1 MVSQSSSVG
10 YTIMGKT
17 ADLTVVQKTTI
28 DTLHK
33 EGKTQKVI
41 AKEAG
46 CSQSSVSKHINR
58 EAKGRKRCGR
68 KKCTSNRDNRTLE
81 RIVKQNPFKNVGEI
95 HKEWTAAGVSASR
108 TTTHRR
114 MQDMGSCKPLLNNRQ
129 RQKRLA
135 WAKDKKDWTAAE
147 WSKVMFSDESK
158 FCISFGNQGPRV
170 WRKRGEAQNPRCLRS
185 SVKFPQSVM
194 VWGAMSSAGV
204 GPLCF
209 LRSKVNTAV
218 YQEVFRALHA
228 SCCWP
233 LYGDA
238 DFIFQQDLAP
248 AHSAK
253 ATSTW
258 FKDHGIPVLNWPANS
273 PDLNP
278 IENLW
283 GIVKRKMRYA
293 RPNNAEEL
301 KATIRAT
308 WALITRAVAITAI
321 SQYRAF
327 ESITAEECNNRS
339 NRDISFFFFFFLR
352 LCPSRFI
359 LSAYVLNIS
368 NDNNVYH
375 ADLYRGSVNLHLTSL
390 NRQRMRE
397 IDWARVITWVCPS
410 GGVYLWKQVVM
421 SKESEICL
429 NNDALLVSWAFK
441 GGAQS

>member
-1 MVSQSSSVG
+1 
-10 YTIMGKT
+10 MGKE
-17 ADLTVVQKTTI
+17 DRGSPVLI
-28 DTLHK
+28 FP
-33 EGKTQKVI
+33 
-41 AKEAG
+41 
-46 CSQSSVSKHINR
+46 
-58 EAKGRKRCGR
+58 
-68 KKCTSNRDNRTLE
+68 SN
-81 RIVKQNPFKNVGEI
+81 P
-95 HKEWTAAGVSASR
+95 SASTATAPPQR
-108 TTTHRR
+108 QRGRCCEDAGENSLLKESFRLQPDHRKNCVYPER
-114 MQDMGSCKPLLNNRQ
+114 ALDLGNTGGNRANPSPTRPPDLCAIPVISLTAVPQQQESHIPCVKPLLNNRQ

-135 WAKDKKDWTAAE
+135 WAKDKNDWTAAE

-158 FCISFGNQGPRV
+158 FSISFGNQGPRV

-218 YQEVFRALHA
+218 YQEVLEHFMIPAA
-228 SCCWP
+228 DQ

-258 FKDHGIPVLNWPANS
+258 FKDHGIPVLNLPANS

-308 WALITRAVAITAI
+308 WALITPEQCHRLIDSMPRRIAAVIQA
-321 SQYRAF
+321 
-327 ESITAEECNNRS
+327 
-339 NRDISFFFFFFLR
+339 
-352 LCPSRFI
+352 
-359 LSAYVLNIS
+359 
-368 NDNNVYH
+368 
-375 ADLYRGSVNLHLTSL
+375 
-390 NRQRMRE
+390 
-397 IDWARVITWVCPS
+397 
-410 GGVYLWKQVVM
+410 
-421 SKESEICL
+421 
-429 NNDALLVSWAFK
+429 K
-441 GGAQS
+441 GAPTKY

>member
-1 MVSQSSSVG
+1 
-10 YTIMGKT
+10 MGKT

-28 DTLHK
+28 DTLQK

-46 CSQSSVSKHINR
+46 CSQSSMSKHINR

-68 KKCTSNRDNRTLE
+68 KKCTSNRDNR
-81 RIVKQNPFKNVGEI
+81 
-95 HKEWTAAGVSASR
+95 
-108 TTTHRR
+108 R
-114 MQDMGSCKPLLNNRQ
+114 MQDMGFSCRIPCVKPLLNNRQ

-209 LRSKVNTAV
+209 LRSMVNTAV
-218 YQEVFRALHA
+218 YQEVL
-228 SCCWP
+228 S
-233 LYGDA
+233 
-238 DFIFQQDLAP
+238 
-248 AHSAK
+248 
-253 ATSTW
+253 TSTW

-308 WALITRAVAITAI
+308 WALITPEQCHRLIDSMPRRIAAVIQA
-321 SQYRAF
+321 
-327 ESITAEECNNRS
+327 
-339 NRDISFFFFFFLR
+339 
-352 LCPSRFI
+352 
-359 LSAYVLNIS
+359 
-368 NDNNVYH
+368 
-375 ADLYRGSVNLHLTSL
+375 
-390 NRQRMRE
+390 
-397 IDWARVITWVCPS
+397 
-410 GGVYLWKQVVM
+410 
-421 SKESEICL
+421 
-429 NNDALLVSWAFK
+429 K
-441 GGAQS
+441 GAPTKY

>member
-1 MVSQSSSVG
+1 
-10 YTIMGKT
+10 MGKT

-114 MQDMGSCKPLLNNRQ
+114 MQDMGFSCRIPCVKPLLNNRQ

-135 WAKDKKDWTAAE
+135 WAKDKKDWTAA
-147 WSKVMFSDESK
+147 
-158 FCISFGNQGPRV
+158 
-170 WRKRGEAQNPRCLRS
+170 
-185 SVKFPQSVM
+185 
-194 VWGAMSSAGV
+194 
-204 GPLCF
+204 
-209 LRSKVNTAV
+209 
-218 YQEVFRALHA
+218 
-228 SCCWP
+228 
-233 LYGDA
+233 
-238 DFIFQQDLAP
+238 

-273 PDLNP
+273 PDRNP

-308 WALITRAVAITAI
+308 WALITPEQCHRLIDSMPRRIAAVI
-321 SQYRAF
+321 Q
-327 ESITAEECNNRS
+327 
-339 NRDISFFFFFFLR
+339 
-352 LCPSRFI
+352 PQ
-359 LSAYVLNIS
+359 LSPN
-368 NDNNVYH
+368 
-375 ADLYRGSVNLHLTSL
+375 
-390 NRQRMRE
+390 
-397 IDWARVITWVCPS
+397 
-410 GGVYLWKQVVM
+410 
-421 SKESEICL
+421 
-429 NNDALLVSWAFK
+429 
-441 GGAQS
+441 

>member
-17 ADLTVVQKTTI
+17 ADLVVQKTTI

-33 EGKTQKVI
+33 EDKTQKVI

-68 KKCTSNRDNRTLE
+68 KKCTSNRDNCTLE

-114 MQDMGSCKPLLNNRQ
+114 MQDMGFSCRIPCVKPLLNNRQ
-129 RQKRLA
+129 RQKRL
-135 WAKDKKDWTAAE
+135 DWLLL
-147 WSKVMFSDESK
+147 SVQSMFSDESK
-158 FCISFGNQGPRV
+158 FAFLGNQGPRV

-218 YQEVFRALHA
+218 YQEVLEHFMLPAA
-228 SCCWP
+228 DQ

-283 GIVKRKMRYA
+283 GIVKRKMQYA

-308 WALITRAVAITAI
+308 WALITPEQCHRLIDSMPRRIAAVIQAKGAPTKYWVLYMLIL
-321 SQYRAF
+321 F
-327 ESITAEECNNRS
+327 M
-339 NRDISFFFFFFLR
+339 
-352 LCPSRFI
+352 FI
-359 LSAYVLNIS
+359 LFSWPRFLKILS
-368 NDNNVYH
+368 
-375 ADLYRGSVNLHLTSL
+375 LYLS
-390 NRQRMRE
+390 
-397 IDWARVITWVCPS
+397 
-410 GGVYLWKQVVM
+410 
-421 SKESEICL
+421 
-429 NNDALLVSWAFK
+429 
-441 GGAQS
+441 